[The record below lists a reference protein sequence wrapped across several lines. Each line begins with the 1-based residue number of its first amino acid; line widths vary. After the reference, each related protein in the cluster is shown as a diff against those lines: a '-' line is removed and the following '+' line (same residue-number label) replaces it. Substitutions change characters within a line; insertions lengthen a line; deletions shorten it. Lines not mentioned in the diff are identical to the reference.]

1 MKIILDAMG
10 GDYAPKETVLG
21 AIDALKLDKDIKLVL
36 VGNSEAINKQLA
48 ECEYD
53 KSRIEIIDAQDEIS
67 NDESPTMAIK
77 TKKESSL
84 VKAFEKLSSDE
95 ECEAFVSAGST
106 GAVLVG
112 AFMKVGRIKGV

>member
-53 KSRIEIIDAQDEIS
+53 KSRIEIIDAQDEIQ
-67 NDESPTMAIK
+67 T
-77 TKKESSL
+77 TK
-84 VKAFEKLSSDE
+84 
-95 ECEAFVSAGST
+95 
-106 GAVLVG
+106 VLQWL
-112 AFMKVGRIKGV
+112 